1 MEGWTYRANQAKVDE
16 VQRNLDNYLDDRK
29 ISDLEGSK
37 NRESKYYQDQIDFY
51 NEMKEKVEDVSK
63 LASAEDAVRQLIK
76 DGILPENSTIPDSLN
91 TLRINTKLDNE
102 GHVTS
107 LGGKFESIKNDYLTT
122 TEKLWNIN
130 STWDQNLLDIANKIR
145 ASEPITT
152 QMLRKA
158 FKDYASQIDIKMPS
172 SGKDYSAQIKDIQ
185 GKLAVAEAKLI
196 NSEKYLFS
204 ISSAQIFSYKGTTTS
219 NGVWSKGTN
228 HVIKDKTYTSA
239 DGTKY
244 WKMVNTSSGNTWY
257 IEANND
263 NVHWDKTVKGWVANK
278 GTDYYRGSV
287 IGSYSSGLEAGMVT
301 RTGMY
306 KLHGSPSNPEF
317 VLNSKQ
323 AYQLLKNIS
332 TLSIPAF
339 ESNSGKSQTIKYQ
352 FYGDLNLPNV
362 QDPSTF
368 FDELLRETN
377 SKFNVSKPEYS

>member
-1 MEGWTYRANQAKVDE
+1 MVGWTYRANQAKVDE
-16 VQRNLDNYLDDRK
+16 AQRNLDNYLDDRK

-63 LASAEDAVRQLIK
+63 LASTEDAVRQLIK
-76 DGILPENSTIPDSLN
+76 DGILPEGSTIPDSLDI
-91 TLRINTKLDNE
+91 LRRNTKLDNE

-107 LGGKFESIKNDYLTT
+107 LGGKFESVKNDYLTT

-130 STWDQNLLDIANKIR
+130 SAWDQNLLDIANKIR

-152 QMLRKA
+152 QMLKEA
-158 FKDYASQIDIKMPS
+158 FYAGASRISIKMPTNN
-172 SGKDYSAQIKDIQ
+172 SGEYSEQIKRVETELQRARLLIEKIAGNQSISIVGAADKNYTWDGRFRSAQK
-185 GKLAVAEAKLI
+185 ETI
-196 NSEKYLFS
+196 NGITYIRSDATGGDWYSLLDSEVK
-204 ISSAQIFSYKGTTTS
+204 QTG
-219 NGVWSKGTN
+219 GG
-228 HVIKDKTYTSA
+228 YTIGRGA
-239 DGTKY
+239 TKY
-244 WKMVNTSSGNTWY
+244 K
-257 IEANND
+257 IL
-263 NVHWDKTVKGWVANK
+263 
-278 GTDYYRGSV
+278 GT
-287 IGSYSSGLEAGMVT
+287 YSSGLEAGMVT

-339 ESNSGKSQTIKYQ
+339 ESNNGKSQTIKYQ

>member
-1 MEGWTYRANQAKVDE
+1 MVGWTYRANQAKVDE
-16 VQRNLDNYLDDRK
+16 AQRNLDNYLDDRK

-63 LASAEDAVRQLIK
+63 LASTEDAVRQLIK
-76 DGILPENSTIPDSLN
+76 DGILPEGSTIPDSLDI
-91 TLRINTKLDNE
+91 LRRNTKLDNE

-130 STWDQNLLDIANKIR
+130 SAWDQNLLDIANKIR

-152 QMLRKA
+152 QMLKEA
-158 FKDYASQIDIKMPS
+158 FRDGASQIDIKIPS
-172 SGKDYSAQIKDIQ
+172 SGKDYSTQIKDIQ

-204 ISSAQIFSYKGTTTS
+204 ISSSQMFSYKGTTTS
-219 NGVWSKGTN
+219 DGVWSRGMN

-244 WKMVNTSSGNTWY
+244 WKMIDTSRGNTWY
-257 IEANND
+257 IEANN
-263 NVHWDKTVKGWVANK
+263 NNTHWDKTVKGWVANK

>member
-1 MEGWTYRANQAKVDE
+1 MIGWTYRANQAKVDE
-16 VQRNLDNYLDDRK
+16 AQRNLDNYLDDRK

-152 QMLRKA
+152 QMLKEA
-158 FKDYASQIDIKMPS
+158 FRDGASQIDIKMPS

-204 ISSAQIFSYKGTTTS
+204 ISSAQMFSYKGTTTS
-219 NGVWSKGTN
+219 DGVWSKGMN
-228 HVIKDKTYTSA
+228 HVVKDKTYTSA

-244 WKMVNTSSGNTWY
+244 WKMVDTSRGNTWY
-257 IEANND
+257 IEANNN